1 MLNQKKFVL
10 SLCAIAALAAYSCS
24 SDSDGESDMTGKSCK
39 TVIDCNDLLK
49 YKCSNIDASLTTTDK
64 MVCIPQDVCSNGI
77 LDDVLENAE
86 TDVDCGGLQCGA
98 TCKVDQKCTKN
109 TDCVTNLCESGVCA
123 AKKCSSN
130 ADCILSGGTCD
141 ATTQMCVSCADGIMN
156 GDETDV
162 DCGGSCSNAC
172 EAGKKC
178 KVDKDCKNFD
188 CASGQCSSVVVETA
202 DPNDLVINE
211 IFDSSADSPS
221 FDVSGEE
228 QHACEF
234 IEIANKTDKKL
245 NLDGLQLDL
254 AQITDTGEVKSP
266 TSVML
271 SGVLLGKHVLV
282 VNTCAANKQ
291 APLNLPEDAVDLP
304 AVKVSGDSI
313 AKLLTQTQTYKMTI
327 KTADGSK
334 SNEAVSNHKMNSV
347 TKTSY
352 NRMHDFDGSSELALT
367 SDLQKTDCQNFRFA
381 ATPGFCGNGGLYSK
395 GCKVESIECTNEE
408 PPEIVTEYADPNDLM
423 INEVYDS
430 ASGMSDFT
438 VSGTS
443 QKVCEFVEIA
453 NKSDHEVKLTGLTL
467 DIIRTDSPKI
477 AQYPLSGSLPSKNI
491 VVVTGNCAEALVL
504 PKDAQ
509 EIAIG
514 KDILTSTGTYT
525 LSISAPATDTDPVV
539 ENVQITGWSINR
551 VANSSYNRTTDF
563 DDSAS
568 IAKTTNLQADNGDA
582 FRYAYTPGYCA
593 NGGLYSEGCKVE
605 ALPEVDLSGLVLNEV
620 FNSSTKS
627 SNFIVSGAEQ
637 APCEFIEIANTSDED
652 LNLNG
657 ALLKLY
663 RVDKDKANPDIA
675 LSGTLPKKNL
685 LLVTYKCETALKVPE
700 GVVTISTSS
709 EMFVQTGVYNFGI
722 VSGTSSKELF
732 TGLNLD
738 GQIKSSFNRE
748 TDFDETA
755 NMSLTSELKASN
767 ADEFKYDATPGYC
780 ANGGVYVNGCALPDS
795 I

>member
-1 MLNQKKFVL
+1 MTWRVLVFRERIELAGSVSDDAATEFGGNMLNQKKFVL

-141 ATTQMCVSCADGIMN
+141 ATTQMCVSCADGITN

-234 IEIANKTDKKL
+234 IEIANTTDKKL

-304 AVKVSGDSI
+304 AVKASGDSI

-395 GCKVESIECTNEE
+395 GCKADTIECVNEE

-423 INEVYDS
+423 INEV
-430 ASGMSDFT
+430 
-438 VSGTS
+438 
-443 QKVCEFVEIA
+443 
-453 NKSDHEVKLTGLTL
+453 
-467 DIIRTDSPKI
+467 
-477 AQYPLSGSLPSKNI
+477 
-491 VVVTGNCAEALVL
+491 
-504 PKDAQ
+504 
-509 EIAIG
+509 
-514 KDILTSTGTYT
+514 
-525 LSISAPATDTDPVV
+525 
-539 ENVQITGWSINR
+539 
-551 VANSSYNRTTDF
+551 F
-563 DDSAS
+563 D
-568 IAKTTNLQADNGDA
+568 
-582 FRYAYTPGYCA
+582 
-593 NGGLYSEGCKVE
+593 
-605 ALPEVDLSGLVLNEV
+605 
-620 FNSSTKS
+620 
-627 SNFIVSGAEQ
+627 SGAKSPAFEISGQ
-637 APCEFIEIANTSDED
+637 PACEFIEIANKTDKEVQ
-652 LNLNG
+652 LNG
-657 ALLKLY
+657 LILNMDQLNDDGSVKNAGAKQVY
-663 RVDKDKANPDIA
+663 
-675 LSGTLPKKNL
+675 LSGTLPGKNL
-685 LLVTYKCETALKVPE
+685 LVVNTCVANSRDPLMLPTGTIDLDARDASGNAIKTLITGTWTYNMSIKTSDNSKQNDQISKLKIASQV
-700 GVVTISTSS
+700 
-709 EMFVQTGVYNFGI
+709 
-722 VSGTSSKELF
+722 
-732 TGLNLD
+732 
-738 GQIKSSFNRE
+738 KSSFNRE